1 MGIFISNQGKKPS
14 SSGPSLH
21 VNNKRKMI
29 RGLLTTTLVL
39 AATFAIGQKA
49 DSAVTQGGAVDV
61 YYSFE
66 NGEAAAATTSTW
78 DIALTLAGFD
88 ASILINET
96 AGVELFVYGTDVSEW
111 SSVDTSGF
119 DWKNVYNSTETW
131 EEGAFNMGNTG
142 HPDYGWGD
150 YNSGTH
156 AVNGSK
162 IFIVKD
168 RNGDYRQVI
177 IEEMSAPGVFTIK
190 VGDLGGANTASY
202 EVDKNDAAY
211 EGRNYVH
218 FDLSTGNVQNQEP
231 KAADWDILFTKYVTM
246 IPTGPG
252 TFLPYPVNG
261 VKINKGYEV
270 AERNGMDVT
279 SNDTSGLSWN
289 TNITEIGSDWKSFNR
304 TIFQYEM
311 AEDRAY
317 FVRTAEGAVW
327 KIYFTNYKGGQDG
340 TSFFNIEKIRG
351 TASVRGTETLSSSV
365 YPNPA
370 TNVLNVRNQESRTLN
385 YALISLQ
392 GRTLTG
398 GEIRPG
404 QLGQIQLS
412 ELPKG
417 LYILNLQTATA
428 STSKQIV
435 IH

>member
-1 MGIFISNQGKKPS
+1 M
-14 SSGPSLH
+14 
-21 VNNKRKMI
+21 
-29 RGLLTTTLVL
+29 
-39 AATFAIGQKA
+39 GQKS
-49 DSAVTQGGAVDV
+49 DSASTRAGALDV

-66 NGEAAAATTSTW
+66 NGNAGTASTTTW
-78 DIALTLAGFD
+78 DIALTTAGFD
-88 ASILINET
+88 ASVLINET
-96 AGVELFVYGTDVSEW
+96 AGVELFVYGNDVSEW
-111 SSVDTSGF
+111 SSVDTNGF
-119 DWKNVYNSTETW
+119 DWKSVYNSTETW

-156 AVNGSK
+156 AVTGSK

-168 RNGDYRQVI
+168 RNADYRQVI

-190 VGDLGGANTASY
+190 VGDLGGGNTKTY
-202 EVDKNDAAY
+202 TVDKKDAAY

-218 FDLSTGNVQNQEP
+218 FDLSSGNVENQEP
-231 KAADWDILFTKYVTM
+231 KAVEWDILFTKYVTM

-252 TFLPYPVNG
+252 MFLPYPVSG

-270 AERNGMDVT
+270 AERNGVDVA
-279 SNDTSGLSWN
+279 SNDTVGLNWN

-351 TASVRGTETLSSSV
+351 TASVRGTGILNSGV

-370 TNVLNVRNQESRTLN
+370 TNVLNVSNQESRTLN
-385 YALISLQ
+385 YSLISLQ
-392 GRTLTG
+392 GRTLAS
-398 GEIRPG
+398 GEINPG
-404 QLGQIQLS
+404 QLEQIRVS